1 MVSPEDNIEIRKIEL
16 RNTSEKDILINL
28 VNYFDP
34 ILTENK
40 ADIVHPAY
48 NKLFLSVQ
56 KFNENIIIEKRFR
69 DGEKIFLTSFAVS
82 ENKEIT
88 FDYEVDKSEIIGR
101 CRSIAN
107 PQIITGTKLCS
118 NNISDNT
125 DLGIAAKTQ
134 FVLSGNGSVE
144 FYFCVGIGKDLE
156 KTKEILEKYKTKEM
170 QERTFEMSK
179 SRATIENRFYEL
191 NQKQISNYNRLLFEI
206 MNDSKTREKY
216 IDIIS
221 KNEMS
226 QSMLWKYGISGDLPI
241 VLVKIKNINDVY
253 MIRELI
259 DAIRYF
265 RLKNILVDL
274 IIFDEEK
281 DEKYIYENMNRY
293 IELKGISYMLN
304 ANGGIHILLKE
315 KVSEQ
320 DENLFYAVADVILD
334 AEKGFLKDQLGG
346 DNEK

>member
-1 MVSPEDNIEIRKIEL
+1 MCDGESK
-16 RNTSEKDILINL
+16 SKG
-28 VNYFDP
+28 YGSCGQG
-34 ILTENK
+34 
-40 ADIVHPAY
+40 Y
-48 NKLFLSVQ
+48 LFLS
-56 KFNENIIIEKRFR
+56 
-69 DGEKIFLTSFAVS
+69 GH
-82 ENKEIT
+82 
-88 FDYEVDKSEIIGR
+88 
-101 CRSIAN
+101 
-107 PQIITGTKLCS
+107 
-118 NNISDNT
+118 
-125 DLGIAAKTQ
+125 
-134 FVLSGNGSVE
+134 
-144 FYFCVGIGKDLE
+144 
-156 KTKEILEKYKTKEM
+156 
-170 QERTFEMSK
+170 
-179 SRATIENRFYEL
+179 
-191 NQKQISNYNRLLFEI
+191 
-206 MNDSKTREKY
+206 
-216 IDIIS
+216 
-221 KNEMS
+221 EMS

-320 DENLFYAVADVILD
+320 DENLFYTVADVILD